1 MSVMHGANT
10 KIIDAK
16 QAKLCYAYKYT
27 TLKLLKTNA
36 ALCLSCNFSQVLYKA
51 WAR

>member
-1 MSVMHGANT
+1 MMHSANT

-16 QAKLCYAYKYT
+16 QAKICYAYKNT
-27 TLKLLKTNA
+27 RLKLLTTNA

-51 WAR
+51 WAG